1 MQNKTLINIDII
13 TAVPEIFPSFINSS
27 IPKIA
32 AEKSIA
38 KINIHNLHDYADN
51 TFGHIDDAP
60 FGGAAGMLIK
70 CQPFFDCIEKLQ
82 KDTQYDEIIYFSAD
96 GEKITQALVNEL
108 SMKKNLMLLCGHYKG
123 IDQRIRDT
131 FVTRE
136 ISIGDFVLSGGEL
149 PAMVL
154 ADAIVRLLPGVISD
168 IDSALKDSF
177 MDGLLE
183 ALQYTR
189 PADYRGMTVPEIL
202 LGGHHKNIEKWQL
215 EQSLEKTKQL
225 RPDLYEKYHK
235 EFE

>member
-13 TAVPEIFPSFINSS
+13 TAVPEIFPSFLSSS
-27 IPKIA
+27 IPRIA
-32 AEKSIA
+32 VEKSIA
-38 KINIHNLHDYADN
+38 KINTHNLHDYADN

-82 KDTQYDEIIYFSAD
+82 QETQYDEIIYFSAD
-96 GEKITQALVNEL
+96 GEKITQSLVNEL
-108 SMKKNLMLLCGHYKG
+108 SLKNNLMLLCGHYKG

-136 ISIGDFVLSGGEL
+136 ISMGDFILS
-149 PAMVL
+149 
-154 ADAIVRLLPGVISD
+154 VRLLPGVISD

-183 ALQYTR
+183 APQYTR
-189 PADYRGMTVPEIL
+189 PADFRGMVVPEIL
-202 LGGHHKNIEKWQL
+202 LGGHHKKIEEWQL
-215 EQSLEKTKQL
+215 EQSLEKTKKL
-225 RPDLYEKYHK
+225 RPDLYERYMA
-235 EFE
+235 E